1 MIMNDTKKTV
11 PICRNTKVK
20 YYLGRTMS
28 VLAAIVL
35 IQTLYF
41 KFTKAPESVYIFSQ
55 LGMEPYGRLGT
66 GIIELVIALLLLYR
80 ATSLI
85 GAILAIGII
94 SAALFSHLFVL
105 GIEVQN
111 DGGLLFGLAM
121 LVFVSSSAS
130 VFIQRDKLIGMIK
143 TKRIL
148 IH

>member
-1 MIMNDTKKTV
+1 
-11 PICRNTKVK
+11 
-20 YYLGRTMS
+20 
-28 VLAAIVL
+28 
-35 IQTLYF
+35 
-41 KFTKAPESVYIFSQ
+41 
-55 LGMEPYGRLGT
+55 MEPYGRLGT